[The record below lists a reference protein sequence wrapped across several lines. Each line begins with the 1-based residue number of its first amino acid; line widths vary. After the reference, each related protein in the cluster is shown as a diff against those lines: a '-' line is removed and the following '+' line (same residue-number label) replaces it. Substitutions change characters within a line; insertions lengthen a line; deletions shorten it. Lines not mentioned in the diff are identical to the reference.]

1 MSLHSPFRDDEQK
14 ENHSTHE
21 MVRALHERFT
31 GFEYRL
37 DELTTDHKEL
47 KSRVDVV
54 EKDVAK
60 DIGAL
65 EKHEAEACLRQAAIV
80 DGHRELRNAFIAH
93 AKQEEDDRRK
103 MFWVLVGVII
113 SMLAGFT
120 GTALTIVIK
129 LGALAG

>member
-37 DELTTDHKEL
+37 DELSKDHKEL
-47 KSRVDVV
+47 KGRVDVV

-60 DIGAL
+60 DISAL
-65 EKHEAEACLRQAAIV
+65 EKHEAEACLRETSIV
-80 DGHRELRNAFIAH
+80 NSHAELKEAFVAH
-93 AKQEEDDRRK
+93 AKQEEADRRR
-103 MFWVLVGVII
+103 MFWVLVSVVVSMVGGFSGV
-113 SMLAGFT
+113 
-120 GTALTIVIK
+120 ALTIVIK